1 MANIILVFAI
11 FIALISCDKYYEK
24 RKKPLPKGDTSRIKL
39 PIKTAI
45 SEVSDYAFRF
55 VDRSW
60 LRQNRFGLWE
70 MYLEGKP
77 FDRGVTYGLL
87 AQNLMANQEAFFYDQ
102 VQKIVSDQK
111 KLIRLLKIVAWYNHK
126 LPNHFSDEYQQEILG
141 ESHFMNSNFDW
152 VGPPYFRA
160 LNLHGT
166 HDIGHTLQDL
176 MLVGCTSFAAWGG
189 NSKDGKLIIG
199 RNFDFYAGKGFS
211 EEKMVVFMKPEK
223 GIPFMLVSWPGFL
236 GAVSG
241 MNAKG
246 LTVTINAGK
255 SKIPLK
261 TGTPISILTREILQY
276 ATNIEEAIE
285 IAKSRKVFVSESILI
300 GSAADGK
307 AVIIEKSPKKQGLF
321 VSGENQLVCSNHF
334 QSEAFKKDKKNEE
347 HIEKWHSQYRY
358 ERMNQLL
365 DSVDKIDYLDVAS
378 ILRNKEGFEGKMIG
392 YGNEKAI
399 NQMVA
404 HHGII
409 FKPEDLLVW
418 VSANPCQM
426 GEFVC
431 YDLNKVFKEYGGLQ
445 SDKSIDV
452 VSKTIPEDPFIRTKE
467 FQNYLTFRKLEET
480 VDNKSNELATDTLST
495 QLIQEFLES
504 NPDYYLNNY
513 KLAKYYQLK
522 EKYSEAILQYEIA
535 LSKEVTTVYEVEDI
549 NERLKKCRKKIK

>member
-1 MANIILVFAI
+1 M
-11 FIALISCDKYYEK
+11 
-24 RKKPLPKGDTSRIKL
+24 
-39 PIKTAI
+39 
-45 SEVSDYAFRF
+45 
-55 VDRSW
+55 
-60 LRQNRFGLWE
+60 
-70 MYLEGKP
+70 
-77 FDRGVTYGLL
+77 
-87 AQNLMANQEAFFYDQ
+87 
-102 VQKIVSDQK
+102 
-111 KLIRLLKIVAWYNHK
+111 
-126 LPNHFSDEYQQEILG
+126 
-141 ESHFMNSNFDW
+141 
-152 VGPPYFRA
+152 
-160 LNLHGT
+160 
-166 HDIGHTLQDL
+166 
-176 MLVGCTSFAAWGG
+176 
-189 NSKDGKLIIG
+189 
-199 RNFDFYAGKGFS
+199 
-211 EEKMVVFMKPEK
+211 
-223 GIPFMLVSWPGFL
+223 
-236 GAVSG
+236 AVSRF
-241 MNAKG
+241 
-246 LTVTINAGK
+246 
-255 SKIPLK
+255 
-261 TGTPISILTREILQY
+261 IL
-276 ATNIEEAIE
+276 N
-285 IAKSRKVFVSESILI
+285 VSESILI

-399 NQMVA
+399 NQMMA

-522 EKYSEAILQYEIA
+522 EKYYEAILQYEIA